1 MKVDEKVLKSLNID
15 KKVYLSEVEYKVL
28 ALKYGILDG
37 ESKTLKKTSEIL
49 DKPLS
54 TIYTIEKRAIE
65 KLRYNKEIWLEWNN
79 DINLADIVLSNLFIK
94 VEHEIL
100 NYSLTETE
108 YKVLA
113 LRYGILDGE
122 SKTLEKTSEIL
133 NKASSTIC
141 LTEKRAKEKLRYNKE
156 IWLEWNKDINL
167 VDKIL
172 NYGLTETEYKVL
184 ALRYGILDG
193 ESKTLEKTSEIVD
206 KPIST
211 VYVIEKRAKK
221 KLIYNKEAWL
231 KWNNDIS
238 LVDKILNNLKHKMLN
253 YGLTETEYKVLAL
266 RYGILDGKS
275 KTLKKISEILGKPLA
290 TIYTIEKRAKEKLIN
305 NKEAWLKW
313 NNDISLVDNILDVN
327 LTEIEYKVLALKYG
341 ILDGESKTLEKTS
354 EIVDKPISIVY
365 EIIKRAKGKL
375 RYNKKIWL
383 EWNADINNVN
393 LILGK
398 VTKSEDKVIK
408 DLEEDREISNERI
421 CFLNEKIE
429 LMKEKVKKNLYEVY
443 KMVITEN
450 ILIVIINSFSVQMNI
465 SYEEYYSITEKYLLI
480 YLSRHK
486 EFVQLDCI
494 VNIFHNK
501 IKMINPLFSYE
512 QIATAIKIAFLNYSG
527 EVSFEDE
534 IIRKLRKS

>member
-1 MKVDEKVLKSLNID
+1 M
-15 KKVYLSEVEYKVL
+15 
-28 ALKYGILDG
+28 
-37 ESKTLKKTSEIL
+37 
-49 DKPLS
+49 
-54 TIYTIEKRAIE
+54 
-65 KLRYNKEIWLEWNN
+65 
-79 DINLADIVLSNLFIK
+79 
-94 VEHEIL
+94 EHEIL

-113 LRYGILDGE
+113 LR
-122 SKTLEKTSEIL
+122 
-133 NKASSTIC
+133 
-141 LTEKRAKEKLRYNKE
+141 
-156 IWLEWNKDINL
+156 
-167 VDKIL
+167 
-172 NYGLTETEYKVL
+172 
-184 ALRYGILDG
+184 
-193 ESKTLEKTSEIVD
+193 
-206 KPIST
+206 
-211 VYVIEKRAKK
+211 
-221 KLIYNKEAWL
+221 
-231 KWNNDIS
+231 
-238 LVDKILNNLKHKMLN
+238 
-253 YGLTETEYKVLAL
+253 
-266 RYGILDGKS
+266 
-275 KTLKKISEILGKPLA
+275 
-290 TIYTIEKRAKEKLIN
+290 
-305 NKEAWLKW
+305 
-313 NNDISLVDNILDVN
+313 
-327 LTEIEYKVLALKYG
+327 YG